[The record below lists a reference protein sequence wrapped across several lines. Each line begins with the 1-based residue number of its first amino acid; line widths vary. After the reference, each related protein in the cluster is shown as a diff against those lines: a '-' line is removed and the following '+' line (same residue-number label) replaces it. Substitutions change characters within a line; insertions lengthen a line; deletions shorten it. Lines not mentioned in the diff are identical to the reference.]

1 MYNPS
6 LYNIHAAPV
15 NGLVDVD
22 GIEGAKA
29 YSLPPNSTSPPL
41 FDRNKDNQVFWV
53 KSTDSLGHYTLTQ
66 HSYQDEPL
74 SETPAGEL
82 YVTKDYFDSQIA
94 ELKEALNGKR
104 IVPTSEPE
112 E

>member
-6 LYNIHAAPV
+6 LYNIHQAPV

-29 YSLPPNSTSPPL
+29 YPLPPNSTSPAL
-41 FDRNKDNQVFWV
+41 FDRNKDRQTFWV

-74 SETPAGEL
+74 DDVQVGEL
-82 YVTKDYFDSQIA
+82 YVTKEYFDSQLA
-94 ELKEALNGKR
+94 EIKEALNGKR

-112 E
+112 D